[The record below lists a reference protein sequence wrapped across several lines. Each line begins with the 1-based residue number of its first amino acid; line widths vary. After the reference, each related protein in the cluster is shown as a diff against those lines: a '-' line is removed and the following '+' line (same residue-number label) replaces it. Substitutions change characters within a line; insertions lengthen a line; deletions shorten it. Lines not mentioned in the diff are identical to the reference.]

1 MNALRS
7 PVLALAGARLARAL
21 LAVPPD
27 RQPGGS
33 TSWTRLNY
41 RGRPVSLQAGPVV
54 ALAGAASAAAG
65 APSTGLRR
73 SVALAGLAA
82 GVVGGYD
89 DSRPDPATDKGF
101 RGHLRAL
108 ADGRVTS
115 GVAKVA
121 GIGAAGIA
129 AAGPVAR
136 GPVDRLVAGGIVAG
150 TANLVNLLDLRPGRA
165 LKAALLIGAPL
176 LRGRNGAMVA
186 GPLGVAVALLGDDL
200 GERTM
205 LGDAG
210 ANAVGAILGVRLAA
224 GVSGRRRWAL
234 LAGLAGLTAFSEVA
248 SFSRV
253 IRATPGLRELDALG
267 RRPDGPPR

>member
-1 MNALRS
+1 VNTLRS
-7 PVLALAGARLARAL
+7 PVLALAGVGLARAL
-21 LAVPPD
+21 LAVPRD
-27 RQPGGS
+27 RLPGGGA
-33 TSWTRLNY
+33 SWIRLNY
-41 RGRPVSLQAGPVV
+41 RGRPVSLHAGPVV
-54 ALAGAASAAAG
+54 ALAGAVSAAAG
-65 APSTGLRR
+65 APSAGLRR

-82 GVVGGYD
+82 GAVGGYD
-89 DSRPDPATDKGF
+89 DCRPDPAPDKGF

-121 GIGAAGIA
+121 GIGAAGVV

-150 TANLVNLLDLRPGRA
+150 TANLLNLLDLRPGRA

-234 LAGLAGLTAFSEVA
+234 LAGLAGLTALSEVA

-267 RRPDGPPR
+267 RRPDGPSR

>member
-7 PVLALAGARLARAL
+7 PVLALAGAGLARAL

-27 RQPGGS
+27 RLPGGS

-165 LKAALLIGAPL
+165 LLIGAPL

-234 LAGLAGLTAFSEVA
+234 LAGLAGLTAFSEVV